1 MFRKFSSAIVL
12 LVYVAWNLV
21 AWNLSE
27 PIDSYDSIRYFQPLS
42 DPLNPGIIVNS
53 IYLTLNS
60 GTLITLAQV
69 VIATTAWVLL
79 ALAILVRLRWTPVAW
94 LMAIIVML
102 FSLTTPIWSW
112 HMLTYT
118 ESLTNSALVFWFA
131 SIVWLTAKA
140 DSALKSLIPFSSAA
154 VLIAL
159 TRPQLLIFVLPTQL
173 VILVWWWRQNRRSF
187 PAVGSLLA
195 IAPFM
200 AFAAY
205 RVQQVTQIDVYRMRY
220 ALHNL
225 VGKNSSFRDYALAEM
240 PPCDLVPQALNGPA
254 PWNDTTALE
263 STMISSCPDTWMWFR
278 SDAVNL
284 QNWVP
289 ARFSQAI
296 VEFGT
301 QVQGIILSIGTQSS
315 ALPSFLSTAL
325 LNPSYPLIWAL
336 AYLIA
341 GIGLAIAAGAK
352 PKVSV
357 LSVLGV
363 GVVMSTVA
371 LQMFL
376 VWAADGESVERHQ
389 HPVIPMILIAL
400 LVFPSVWSSQNSRK
414 PSKPVL
420 ADGIKKSS
428 HR

>member
-1 MFRKFSSAIVL
+1 MVRKVTSAIVL

-27 PIDSYDSIRYFQPLS
+27 PTDSYDTIRYFQPLS
-42 DPLNPGIIVNS
+42 DPLNPGIVVNS
-53 IYLTLNS
+53 LYLTLNS

-69 VIATTAWVLL
+69 MIATTAWVLL
-79 ALAILVRLRWTPVAW
+79 ALAILVRLRWNPVAW
-94 LMAIIVML
+94 IMSSIVLL
-102 FSLTTPIWSW
+102 FSLTTPMWSW

-131 SIVWLTAKA
+131 SIVWLTAKSE
-140 DSALKSLIPFSSAA
+140 SALKSLIPFSSAA

-173 VILVWWWRQNRRSF
+173 VILVWWWRQNRRPF

-220 ALHNL
+220 AFHNL
-225 VGKNSSFRDYALAEM
+225 VGKNSSFRDYALVEM

-254 PWNDTTALE
+254 PWNDAIALE

-278 SDAVNL
+278 SDAVIL

-301 QVQGIILSIGTQSS
+301 QIQGIILSIGTQSS

-336 AYLIA
+336 AFLIA

-352 PKVSV
+352 PKFSV
-357 LSVLGV
+357 LSVLSIAI
-363 GVVMSTVA
+363 VVSTVL

-376 VWAADGESVERHQ
+376 VWGADGESVERHQ
-389 HPVIPMILIAL
+389 YPVIPMILIAL
-400 LVFPSVWSSQNSRK
+400 LVFPSVWSKTRS
-414 PSKPVL
+414 SKL
-420 ADGIKKSS
+420 AEITSCPES
-428 HR
+428 

>member
-1 MFRKFSSAIVL
+1 MFRKVSSAIVL
-12 LVYVAWNLV
+12 LIYVAWNLV

-27 PIDSYDSIRYFQPLS
+27 PTDSYDTIRYFQPLS
-42 DPLNPGIIVNS
+42 DPLNPGIVVNS
-53 IYLTLNS
+53 LYLTLNS

-69 VIATTAWVLL
+69 MIATTAWVLL
-79 ALAILVRLRWTPVAW
+79 ALAILVRLRWNPVAW
-94 LMAIIVML
+94 IMSSIVLL
-102 FSLTTPIWSW
+102 FSLTTPMWSW

-131 SIVWLTAKA
+131 SIVWLTAKSE
-140 DSALKSLIPFSSAA
+140 SALKSLIPFSSAA

-173 VILVWWWRQNRRSF
+173 VILVWWWRQNRRPF

-225 VGKNSSFRDYALAEM
+225 VGKNSSFRDYALVEM

-254 PWNDTTALE
+254 PWNDAIALE

-278 SDAVNL
+278 SDAVIL

-301 QVQGIILSIGTQSS
+301 QIQGIILSIGTQSS

-352 PKVSV
+352 PKFSV
-357 LSVLGV
+357 LSVLSIAIV
-363 GVVMSTVA
+363 TSTVL

-400 LVFPSVWSSQNSRK
+400 LVFPSAWSSRNSQK
-414 PSKPVL
+414 ASKPALV
-420 ADGIKKSS
+420 DGIKKSS

>member
-1 MFRKFSSAIVL
+1 VVRKVTSAIVL

-27 PIDSYDSIRYFQPLS
+27 PTDSYDTIRYFQPLS
-42 DPLNPGIIVNS
+42 DPLNPGIVVNS
-53 IYLTLNS
+53 LYLTLNS

-69 VIATTAWVLL
+69 MIATTAWVLL
-79 ALAILVRLRWTPVAW
+79 ALAILVRLRWNPVAW
-94 LMAIIVML
+94 IMSSIVLL
-102 FSLTTPIWSW
+102 FSLTTPMWSW

-131 SIVWLTAKA
+131 SIVWLTAKSE
-140 DSALKSLIPFSSAA
+140 SALKSLIPFSSAA

-173 VILVWWWRQNRRSF
+173 VILVWWWRQNRRPF

-220 ALHNL
+220 AFHNL
-225 VGKNSSFRDYALAEM
+225 VGKNSSFRDYALVEM

-254 PWNDTTALE
+254 PWNDAIALE

-278 SDAVNL
+278 SDAVIL

-301 QVQGIILSIGTQSS
+301 QIQGIILSIGTQSS

-336 AYLIA
+336 AFLIA

-352 PKVSV
+352 PKFSV
-357 LSVLGV
+357 LSVLSIAIV
-363 GVVMSTVA
+363 TSTVL

-376 VWAADGESVERHQ
+376 VWGADGESVERHQ
-389 HPVIPMILIAL
+389 YPVIPMILIAL
-400 LVFPSVWSSQNSRK
+400 LVFPSVWSKTRS
-414 PSKPVL
+414 SKL
-420 ADGIKKSS
+420 AEITSCPES
-428 HR
+428 

>member
-1 MFRKFSSAIVL
+1 MLKKVASAVVILSYAV
-12 LVYVAWNLV
+12 WNLII
-21 AWNLSE
+21 WNFSE
-27 PIDSYDSIRYFQPLS
+27 PVDSYDTIRYFQPLS
-42 DPLNPGIIVNS
+42 DTLNPGIVVNS

-69 VIATTAWVLL
+69 AIATTAWVLL
-79 ALAILVRLRWTPVAW
+79 ALAILVRLRWTPVGW
-94 LMAIIVML
+94 FMTIIVLL
-102 FSLTTPIWSW
+102 FSLTNPIWSW

-118 ESLTNSALVFWFA
+118 ESLTNSALVLWFA
-131 SIVWLTAKA
+131 SIVWLTARPS
-140 DSALKSLIPFSSAA
+140 SALKSLIPFSIAA
-154 VLIAL
+154 ILVAL
-159 TRPQLLIFVLPTQL
+159 TRPQLLVFVLPTQL
-173 VILVWWWRQNRRSF
+173 VILVWWWRKNGR
-187 PAVGSLLA
+187 PIPVVGSLLS

-200 AFAAY
+200 AFAVY
-205 RVQQVTQIDVYRMRY
+205 RVQQVTEIDVYRMRY

-240 PPCDLVPQALNGPA
+240 PPCDLVSQALNGPS
-254 PWNDTTALE
+254 PWNDTQALE
-263 STMISSCPDTWMWFR
+263 STMISPCPDTWIWFR

-284 QNWVP
+284 QNWLP

-301 QVQGIILSIGTQSS
+301 QMQGLILSIGTQSS
-315 ALPSFLSTAL
+315 ALPSFLSTTL

-363 GVVMSTVA
+363 GVVVSTVM
-371 LQMFL
+371 LQMFF
-376 VWAADGESVERHQ
+376 VWGADGESVERHQ
-389 HPVIPMILIAL
+389 YPVIPMILIAL
-400 LVFPSVWSSQNSRK
+400 LVFPSVWPVQRRDALPQNS
-414 PSKPVL
+414 
-420 ADGIKKSS
+420 KKSALPATLTG
-428 HR
+428 

>member
-1 MFRKFSSAIVL
+1 
-12 LVYVAWNLV
+12 
-21 AWNLSE
+21 
-27 PIDSYDSIRYFQPLS
+27 
-42 DPLNPGIIVNS
+42 
-53 IYLTLNS
+53 
-60 GTLITLAQV
+60 
-69 VIATTAWVLL
+69 
-79 ALAILVRLRWTPVAW
+79 
-94 LMAIIVML
+94 
-102 FSLTTPIWSW
+102 
-112 HMLTYT
+112 MLTYT

-254 PWNDTTALE
+254 PWNDATALE

-352 PKVSV
+352 PKFSV

-363 GVVMSTVA
+363 A
-371 LQMFL
+371 
-376 VWAADGESVERHQ
+376 
-389 HPVIPMILIAL
+389 P
-400 LVFPSVWSSQNSRK
+400 
-414 PSKPVL
+414 
-420 ADGIKKSS
+420 
-428 HR
+428 

>member
-1 MFRKFSSAIVL
+1 MVRKVTSAIVL

-27 PIDSYDSIRYFQPLS
+27 PTDSYDTIRYFQPLS
-42 DPLNPGIIVNS
+42 DPLNPGIVVNS
-53 IYLTLNS
+53 LYLTLNS

-69 VIATTAWVLL
+69 MIATTAWVLL
-79 ALAILVRLRWTPVAW
+79 ALAILVRLRWNPVAW
-94 LMAIIVML
+94 IMSSIVLL
-102 FSLTTPIWSW
+102 FSLTTPMWSW

-131 SIVWLTAKA
+131 SIVWLTAKSE
-140 DSALKSLIPFSSAA
+140 SALKSLIPFSSAA
-154 VLIAL
+154 GLIAL

-173 VILVWWWRQNRRSF
+173 VILVWWWRQNRRPF

-220 ALHNL
+220 AFHNL
-225 VGKNSSFRDYALAEM
+225 VGKNSSFRDYALVEM

-254 PWNDTTALE
+254 PWNDAIALE

-278 SDAVNL
+278 SDAVIL

-301 QVQGIILSIGTQSS
+301 QIQGIILSIQTQSS

-336 AYLIA
+336 AFLIA

-352 PKVSV
+352 PKFSV
-357 LSVLGV
+357 LSVLSIAIV
-363 GVVMSTVA
+363 TSTVL

-376 VWAADGESVERHQ
+376 VWGADGESVERHQ
-389 HPVIPMILIAL
+389 YPVIPMILIAL
-400 LVFPSVWSSQNSRK
+400 LVFPSVWSKTRS
-414 PSKPVL
+414 SKL
-420 ADGIKKSS
+420 AEITSCPES
-428 HR
+428 

>member
-1 MFRKFSSAIVL
+1 VVRKVTSAIVL

-27 PIDSYDSIRYFQPLS
+27 PTDSYDTIRYFQPLS
-42 DPLNPGIIVNS
+42 DPLNPGIVVNS
-53 IYLTLNS
+53 LYLTLNS

-69 VIATTAWVLL
+69 MIATTAWVLL
-79 ALAILVRLRWTPVAW
+79 ALAILVRLRWNPVAW
-94 LMAIIVML
+94 IMSSIVLL
-102 FSLTTPIWSW
+102 FSLTTPMWSW

-131 SIVWLTAKA
+131 SIVWLTAKSE
-140 DSALKSLIPFSSAA
+140 SALKSLIPFSSAA

-173 VILVWWWRQNRRSF
+173 VILVWWWRQNRRPF

-220 ALHNL
+220 AFHNL
-225 VGKNSSFRDYALAEM
+225 VGKNSSFRDYALVEM

-254 PWNDTTALE
+254 PWNDAIALE

-278 SDAVNL
+278 SDAVIL

-301 QVQGIILSIGTQSS
+301 QIQGIILSIQTQSS

-336 AYLIA
+336 AFLIA

-352 PKVSV
+352 PKFSV
-357 LSVLGV
+357 LSVLSIAIV
-363 GVVMSTVA
+363 TSTVL

-376 VWAADGESVERHQ
+376 VWGADGESVERHQ
-389 HPVIPMILIAL
+389 YPVIPMILIAL
-400 LVFPSVWSSQNSRK
+400 LVFPSVWSKTRS
-414 PSKPVL
+414 SKL
-420 ADGIKKSS
+420 AEITSCPES
-428 HR
+428 

>member
-1 MFRKFSSAIVL
+1 VVSKVTSAIVL

-27 PIDSYDSIRYFQPLS
+27 PTDSYDTIRYFQPLS
-42 DPLNPGIIVNS
+42 DPLNPGIVVNS
-53 IYLTLNS
+53 LYLTLNS

-69 VIATTAWVLL
+69 MIATTAWVLL
-79 ALAILVRLRWTPVAW
+79 ALAILVRLRWNPVAW
-94 LMAIIVML
+94 IMSSIVLL
-102 FSLTTPIWSW
+102 FSLTTPMWSW

-131 SIVWLTAKA
+131 SIVWLTAKSE
-140 DSALKSLIPFSSAA
+140 SALKSLIPFSSAA

-173 VILVWWWRQNRRSF
+173 VILVWWWRQNRRPF

-220 ALHNL
+220 AFHNL
-225 VGKNSSFRDYALAEM
+225 VGKNSSFRDYALVEM

-254 PWNDTTALE
+254 PWNDAIALE

-278 SDAVNL
+278 SDAVIL

-301 QVQGIILSIGTQSS
+301 QIQGIILSIQTQSS

-336 AYLIA
+336 AFLIA

-352 PKVSV
+352 PKFSV
-357 LSVLGV
+357 LSVLSIAIV
-363 GVVMSTVA
+363 TSTVL

-376 VWAADGESVERHQ
+376 VWGADGESVERHQ
-389 HPVIPMILIAL
+389 YPVIPMILIAL
-400 LVFPSVWSSQNSRK
+400 LVFPSVWSKTRS
-414 PSKPVL
+414 SKL
-420 ADGIKKSS
+420 AEITSCPES
-428 HR
+428 

>member
-1 MFRKFSSAIVL
+1 M
-12 LVYVAWNLV
+12 
-21 AWNLSE
+21 
-27 PIDSYDSIRYFQPLS
+27 
-42 DPLNPGIIVNS
+42 
-53 IYLTLNS
+53 
-60 GTLITLAQV
+60 
-69 VIATTAWVLL
+69 
-79 ALAILVRLRWTPVAW
+79 
-94 LMAIIVML
+94 
-102 FSLTTPIWSW
+102 WSW

-131 SIVWLTAKA
+131 SIVWLTAKSE
-140 DSALKSLIPFSSAA
+140 SALKSLIPFSSAA

-220 ALHNL
+220 AFHNL
-225 VGKNSSFRDYALAEM
+225 VGKNSSFRDYALVEM

-254 PWNDTTALE
+254 PWNDAIALE

-278 SDAVNL
+278 SDAVIL

-301 QVQGIILSIGTQSS
+301 QIQGIILSIGTQSS

-352 PKVSV
+352 PKFSV
-357 LSVLGV
+357 LSVLSIAIV
-363 GVVMSTVA
+363 TSTVL

-400 LVFPSVWSSQNSRK
+400 LVFPSVWSLRNSRK
-414 PSKPVL
+414 ASKPALV
-420 ADGIKKSS
+420 DGIKKSS
-428 HR
+428 RR